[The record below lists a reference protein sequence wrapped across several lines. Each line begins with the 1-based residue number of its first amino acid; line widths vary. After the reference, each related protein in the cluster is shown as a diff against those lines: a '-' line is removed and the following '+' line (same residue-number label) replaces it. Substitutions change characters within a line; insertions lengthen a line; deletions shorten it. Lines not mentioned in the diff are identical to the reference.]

1 MKPLNPE
8 IICYKD
14 GVRKSFT
21 QRQLDAIGLNSR
33 GTYDGWVPA
42 TETPAG
48 IPDETPPGIPGETA
62 QPQTGDLNAAV
73 DFKSAVN
80 PFIDTASFEQWA
92 KENGYAKTPE
102 PAPQGN
108 ETPADE
114 QVTKTVPLQDPQ
126 PVNDL
131 NAVTDFNPQ
140 PEPDKPDE
148 VAPELVVTADNLP
161 EGLRIENNAVVG
173 SVPDVTEQPVSTLP
187 DEAAP
192 QVAEPEPAPAKKTRK
207 KPEKVVKDVKA
218 E

>member
-62 QPQTGDLNAAV
+62 QPQTGDLNAAI
-73 DFKSAVN
+73 DFNAAVY
-80 PFIDTASFEQWA
+80 PQPDTASLEQWA
-92 KENGYAKTPE
+92 KANGYTKTPE

-108 ETPADE
+108 ETPAE
-114 QVTKTVPLQDPQ
+114 QEVTEIVPVPDPQ

-140 PEPDKPDE
+140 PAVLNLEPDQE
-148 VAPELVVTADNLP
+148 PETL
-161 EGLRIENNAVVG
+161 
-173 SVPDVTEQPVSTLP
+173 TEQPVSTLP